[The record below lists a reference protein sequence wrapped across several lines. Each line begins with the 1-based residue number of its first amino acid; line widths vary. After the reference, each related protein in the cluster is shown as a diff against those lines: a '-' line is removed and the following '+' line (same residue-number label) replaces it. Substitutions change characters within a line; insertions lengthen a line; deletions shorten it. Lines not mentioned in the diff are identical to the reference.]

1 VWSAKLYLLAYNQLQ
16 GKKENVEQQMYARVF
31 TIAKFTIIEAL
42 RNRLV
47 LLLLL
52 VTAISFAMV
61 EFIGDLAIT
70 EHRNTQIA
78 ILAAFLR
85 LCSVVVVT
93 MFVVSSTVR
102 ELQDKTLEMILAMP
116 IHRSQYYLGKLCGF
130 IIVALIVSIVFGFML
145 MFYGQA
151 ETVMIWSI
159 SLFMELV
166 LVVAIGLV
174 MLFTFNQ
181 IPPALAGVFIIYT
194 AARITTSMYLMAK
207 YPVISHTTTAQ
218 KFMDSFIE
226 MLTWLLPDLHR
237 FTQTSWLTSA
247 TTDWTLLL
255 PVAGQTLIFLGLLS
269 VVALFDFYRKNF

>member
-1 VWSAKLYLLAYNQLQ
+1 MGSQII
-16 GKKENVEQQMYARVF
+16 

-52 VTAISFAMV
+52 VVMISFAMV

-70 EHRNTQIA
+70 EHRETQMA

-116 IHRSQYYLGKLCGF
+116 IHRGQYYLGKLMGF
-130 IIVALIVSIVFGFML
+130 ISVSFLVSLIFGMMLLVYAPTESVA
-145 MFYGQA
+145 
-151 ETVMIWSI
+151 IWTI
-159 SLFMELV
+159 SLFLELV
-166 LVVAIGLV
+166 LVVAMGLV

-181 IPPALAGVFIIYT
+181 IPPALAGVFIIY
-194 AARITTSMYLMAK
+194 AASRITTSIYLMAK
-207 YPVISHTTTAQ
+207 YPIISHTTIAQ

-237 FTQTSWLTSA
+237 FTQTEWLTHHV
-247 TTDWTLLL
+247 TDWSLLV
-255 PVAGQTLIFLGLLS
+255 PVVGQTVIFLGLLS
-269 VVALFDFYRKNF
+269 TIALFDFYRKNF